1 MSIQYIKEKIKL
13 YPFHFSN
20 IFYLIDEFKKFTP
33 EKLKNKDFYFV
44 ERVITKD
51 KDNEPAFISYILD
64 SNLNFENLL
73 SDIQSVIQKAEYN
86 QILKNS
92 SDYSDEAKVSKNRIE
107 ELIKESREK
116 ADLSPEEKEELLI
129 HYLNIAFNFPTI
141 SKTVDKIAY
150 EKMIINKKTPPPIIL
165 LKINGEKV
173 YNAIDNEQ
181 IGVQIINDKQK
192 FFFDEVLKILIA
204 PRNQGQ
210 IHIALFPIYDGDIT
224 EENKELYGT
233 FLGWFATIIQE
244 EELNSLKSLKLSDLD
259 LAIRNFKS
267 NLRNFKSNFYNSIIK
282 KLLATFVSGKEAIIK
297 KIIENIHLTRIWK
310 KAEIN
315 ENQSINNTWELKDK
329 KLIINF
335 EKIISDIQPYL
346 PIRLKINPQIY
357 QEDIPKY
364 ITLYFPDDFIPPKD
378 KDLENELINFY
389 IKLLTEIY
397 LELLKGR
404 EIRNTQIINTFSRIM
419 SRNLPHNIS
428 SNVISLTTANLG
440 ITEFNIPALKR
451 LLSYLHE
458 RTDINALITSDFP
471 PTWSYPAWFL
481 KEIMKNFLEKEYL
494 LKYIAKSENVEIK
507 KDSIKIYI
515 NEEECSNLDN
525 DFLLAIPFAY
535 TGFHT
540 FYIILE
546 NIIRNSAKHRENKE
560 QGIQIFIKINTD
572 DENFVKF
579 QIHDNI
585 TVKQEKVNEINKKI
599 ENPIVDNEGKPNLE
613 DMGIAEIKI
622 ATAYL
627 NKKSIQET
635 GEADPDF
642 LKATLLNGHLC
653 YEFNIPKPKEILLL
667 SNNKLKNE
675 NDFKKHSIYPL
686 YIQKDEELPQNLSF
700 DYEFI
705 AVEEELTGKIEPIKH
720 KLPER
725 IIEIEKRDILK
736 LQDPTNFKKSI
747 YIKWLQKLAE
757 DTGVKLPKEIYL
769 YLYGGETETKIKKVE
784 NEAKEIINKILNK
797 DQVSINNELIN
808 QIAETLPK
816 KIMKLEEKPETLPDY
831 FQTEQKNENIPEEIN
846 INKVL
851 TIRNIT
857 DITDMNTLQMENDKI
872 YYLRHRKLPHR
883 KNFFYFEP
891 LTGNSTHFY
900 LILSALKST
909 DDYLKFKLCCQLLE
923 NALTKIC
930 IWDERTSKTDIL
942 NTPYFGDDAIF
953 YEYLKSAGVYVITS
967 KEELDK
973 INEKMYFLILHKGLM
988 DKNIVK
994 IEDLEE
1000 LGEKFK
1006 RIVITSG
1013 RGKPQNLPPKT
1024 KFIPYSILEKLI
1036 LSKPHHKFLLTQVLM
1051 NLKI

>member
-1 MSIQYIKEKIKL
+1 
-13 YPFHFSN
+13 
-20 IFYLIDEFKKFTP
+20 
-33 EKLKNKDFYFV
+33 
-44 ERVITKD
+44 
-51 KDNEPAFISYILD
+51 
-64 SNLNFENLL
+64 
-73 SDIQSVIQKAEYN
+73 
-86 QILKNS
+86 
-92 SDYSDEAKVSKNRIE
+92 
-107 ELIKESREK
+107 
-116 ADLSPEEKEELLI
+116 
-129 HYLNIAFNFPTI
+129 
-141 SKTVDKIAY
+141 
-150 EKMIINKKTPPPIIL
+150 
-165 LKINGEKV
+165 
-173 YNAIDNEQ
+173 
-181 IGVQIINDKQK
+181 
-192 FFFDEVLKILIA
+192 
-204 PRNQGQ
+204 
-210 IHIALFPIYDGDIT
+210 
-224 EENKELYGT
+224 
-233 FLGWFATIIQE
+233 
-244 EELNSLKSLKLSDLD
+244 
-259 LAIRNFKS
+259 
-267 NLRNFKSNFYNSIIK
+267 
-282 KLLATFVSGKEAIIK
+282 
-297 KIIENIHLTRIWK
+297 
-310 KAEIN
+310 
-315 ENQSINNTWELKDK
+315 
-329 KLIINF
+329 
-335 EKIISDIQPYL
+335 
-346 PIRLKINPQIY
+346 
-357 QEDIPKY
+357 
-364 ITLYFPDDFIPPKD
+364 
-378 KDLENELINFY
+378 
-389 IKLLTEIY
+389 LLTEIY

-515 NEEECSNLDN
+515 NDKECSNLDN

-546 NIIRNSAKHRENKE
+546 NIIRNSAKHRKNKE
-560 QGIQIFIKINTD
+560 QDIQIFIKINTN
-572 DENFVKF
+572 DENFVRF
-579 QIHDNI
+579 QIHDNVPI
-585 TVKQEKVNEINKKI
+585 EKEKVDDINKKI

-627 NKKSIQET
+627 NKKSMQET
-635 GEADPDF
+635 GEANPDF

-667 SNNKLKNE
+667 TYNKLENE
-675 NDFKKHSIYPL
+675 NDLKKHSIYPL
-686 YIQKDEELPQNLSF
+686 YIQKDEELPPNLSF

-705 AVEEELTGKIEPIKH
+705 AVEKELTGKIEPIKH

-725 IIEIEKRDILK
+725 IIEIEEEDIKK

-747 YIKWLQKLAE
+747 YIKWLQKLAN
-757 DTGVKLPKEIYL
+757 DTEVKLPKEIYL
-769 YLYGGETETKIKKVE
+769 YLYGKETETKIKKVE
-784 NEAKEIINKILNK
+784 NETKEIINEILNK
-797 DQVSINNELIN
+797 NQVSINNDLIN
-808 QIAETLPK
+808 QIAKTLPK
-816 KIMKLEEKPETLPDY
+816 KIMKLEERPETLPDY
-831 FQTEQKNENIPEEIN
+831 FQTEQKNENIPKEI
-846 INKVL
+846 INEVL

-857 DITDMNTLQMENDKI
+857 DMNTLKMENDKI
-872 YYLRHRKLPHR
+872 YYLRHRSLPYNR
-883 KNFFYFEP
+883 NFFYFEP

-909 DDYLKFKLCCQLLE
+909 DYLKFKLSCQLLE

-942 NTPYFGDDAIF
+942 NTPYFGDDAPF
-953 YEYLKSAGVYVITS
+953 YEYLKSAGVYIITS
-967 KEELDK
+967 NEELNQ
-973 INEKMYFLILHKGLM
+973 INEKVYFLILHKGLM

-1000 LGEKFK
+1000 LEKKFK